1 MSTATESQRARRK
14 SEPRERLLRT
24 ATEVFYAKGIHAVG
38 IEEIVERAQIT
49 RSTLYR
55 HFPGKEDLVVA
66 YLEAA
71 SQFERASIASIL
83 TLEQSPEDA
92 VRSVAEAI
100 VGQIKNPVFRGCA
113 FLNAAAEYPDV
124 EHPVHKAILDH
135 RAWFAELARSL
146 FRPVFDHGWAESAE
160 LFVLLRDGAMMA
172 GCLADPDQVS
182 RVFLN
187 GVERVLAT
195 ALDIPPKVSR
205 S

>member
-1 MSTATESQRARRK
+1 MAAATESRAPRRR
-14 SEPRERLLRT
+14 SAPRERLLRT

-38 IEEIVERAQIT
+38 IEEIVDKAQIT

-71 SQFERASIASIL
+71 SQFERAGIASNL
-83 TLEQSPEDA
+83 TPEQSPEDA
-92 VRSVAEAI
+92 VRAVAGAI
-100 VGQIKNPVFRGCA
+100 VDQIKNPAFRGCA
-113 FLNAAAEYPDV
+113 FLNAAAEYPDQG
-124 EHPVHKAILDH
+124 HPVHQAILDH

-146 FRPVFDHGWAESAE
+146 FRTVSDEGGEESAA
-160 LFVLLRDGAMMA
+160 LFVLLRDGAMTA
-172 GCLADPDQVS
+172 GCLGDPEQVS

-195 ALDIPPKVSR
+195 AQDVPRRAS
-205 S
+205 